1 MMRLF
6 EFLFPRNPTSA
17 AVAKERLQL
26 VLAHE
31 RAGRDGPDFLQDLQK
46 DLLRIVQTYV
56 EASDDAIEVRLG
68 RNGNASVLEINVEL
82 PRPPARMQMRRAL
95 PSY

>member
-6 EFLFPRNPTSA
+6 EFLFPRAPSA
-17 AVAKERLQL
+17 SIAKERLQL

-31 RAGRDGPDFLQDLQK
+31 RAGRDGPDFLQDLQR
-46 DLLRIVQTYV
+46 DLLRIVQKYV

-68 RNGNASVLEINVEL
+68 RNGGASVLEINVEL
-82 PRPPARMQMRRAL
+82 PRPAPTTRPRAL
-95 PSY
+95 PSL

>member
-1 MMRLF
+1 MMRVF
-6 EFLFPRNPTSA
+6 EFLFPRRPPTA

-31 RAGRDGPDFLQDLQK
+31 RTGRDGPEFLQDLQK

-68 RNGNASVLEINVEL
+68 RNGAASVLEINVEL
-82 PRPPARMQMRRAL
+82 QRPVRARRAI
-95 PSY
+95 PIF